1 MKRVII
7 PVLLLLSVETPA
19 PADAEVLGELS
30 VDDKRLFAET
40 GKYTV
45 IQEAAKETGKAG
57 GNVLNL
63 TEITSGGRNALSGT
77 TLSGEIL
84 YVANPDTLNYYRTYN
99 FRSIP
104 VLDAFRSEAYFKMRR
119 WEVNA
124 GIGGEALFATHE
136 FTLGVM
142 DIWYSGPNT
151 VVDMYG
157 DCYNVDISPTV
168 SIEGVYNLNKRWA
181 IVGSIGGNKVDASF
195 FNPYT
200 DAKIGSETTYMFDIL
215 AGARYRYVHQS
226 NMSVY
231 SQLQFGTTFHTKGD
245 YWSRNS
251 QSQNHFG
258 WQVTALGITYGSRLY
273 VFGEFGWG
281 TEYVAIG
288 LITGGRFGVGYKF

>member
-30 VDDKRLFAET
+30 VDDKRIFAET

-45 IQEAAKETGKAG
+45 IKEAAKETGKAG

-63 TEITSGGRNALSGT
+63 TEISSN
-77 TLSGEIL
+77 
-84 YVANPDTLNYYRTYN
+84 NYRSFY